1 LNWSRERFSSFELQ
15 TPWPFLPVG
24 LIDVVHT
31 AEATPAKIQF
41 LQRKSICIMILP
53 DSTARTF
60 IRTYTALLD
69 MTARMLD
76 MKATNEKLRGYYLK
90 REALLKGEVAFDDVL
105 AAVREENIELDAASL
120 DAIRRLR
127 LQHWIYLRD
136 TRGGSIILDNEAPV
150 SFQVLGLTE
159 PLRKVIGSSGR
170 LINAA
175 IAPMGSVFI
184 ADGLMSTVLHIG
196 PSMRGDLNERHK
208 RTVQR
213 GAYFKR
219 YDENAPHFP
228 ILR

>member
-1 LNWSRERFSSFELQ
+1 
-15 TPWPFLPVG
+15 
-24 LIDVVHT
+24 
-31 AEATPAKIQF
+31 
-41 LQRKSICIMILP
+41 MILP
-53 DSTARTF
+53 DPIARTF

-76 MKATNEKLRGYYLK
+76 MKVTGEGIRGYHLK
-90 REALLKGEVAFDDVL
+90 REALFKGEIGFDEVL

-120 DAIRRLR
+120 NAIRRLR
-127 LQHWIYLRD
+127 LQNWIYLRD

-159 PLRKVIGSSGR
+159 PLRTLTGSSGR
-170 LINAA
+170 LIHAA

-184 ADGLMSTVLHIG
+184 ADGLMSTMLHIG
-196 PSMRGDLNERHK
+196 PNMRGDLNERHK

-219 YDENAPHFP
+219 YDETVPHFP
-228 ILR
+228 LLR